1 MLCSLLLEGAFSVI
15 PIQLTK
21 AVVEKGSDASPFS
34 PLPIHLCALCDLC
47 GILPHPDPKTF
58 SANL

>member
-21 AVVEKGSDASPFS
+21 AVVENGFDVGPFS
-34 PLPIHLCALCDLC
+34 PLPTHLCALCDLC